1 MRKLKIIFDKKTCIG
16 NKACMAV
23 DPERWENDEDKVKL
37 INGKKQ
43 KGDTF
48 ILEKKFDD
56 EEAQTAIEGAQVCPV
71 NAIGVIDAETG
82 EEIVSMKVSDES
94 SKIVE
99 AEYDDNKE
107 FVMDPKGYFLIR
119 VNRKN
124 KKIEVGLCEKPNVI
138 SLTVIGNKPID
149 IYTTILNKEKVNIRK
164 DHAAYLGRELQ
175 KAYIALQ
182 QKIEYVQDDELDFGK
197 KV

>member
-1 MRKLKIIFDKKTCIG
+1 MMRIKSNWLE
-16 NKACMAV
+16 
-23 DPERWENDEDKVKL
+23 ER
-37 INGKKQ
+37 KQ
-43 KGDTF
+43 KDDTF
-48 ILEKKFDD
+48 ILERKFDD
-56 EEAQTAIEGAQVCPV
+56 DEAQTVIEGAQVCPV

-82 EEIVSMKVSDES
+82 EEIVTIKVSDDS

-99 AEYDDNKE
+99 AKYEDNKE

-119 VNRKN
+119 INRKN
-124 KKIEVGLCEKPNVI
+124 KKIEVGFCEKPNVVA
-138 SLTVIGNKPID
+138 LTVIGDKPIE
-149 IYTTILNKEKVNIRK
+149 IYATILNKKKLNIRK

-182 QKIEYVQDDELDFGK
+182 QKIEYVQDDELDFSK

>member
-23 DPERWENDEDKVKL
+23 DPERWENDEDKVNL
-37 INGKKQ
+37 IDGKKE

-48 ILEKKFDD
+48 VLEKEYDD
-56 EEAQTAIEGAQVCPV
+56 EDAQTIIEGAQVCPV
-71 NAIGVIDAETG
+71 NAIGVVDSETG
-82 EEIVSMKVSDES
+82 EEIVAMKVSDES

-107 FVMDPKGYFLIR
+107 FVLDPKGYFLIR
-119 VNRKN
+119 VDREN
-124 KKIEVGLCEKPNVI
+124 KKIEVAFCEKPNVV
-138 SLTVIGNKPID
+138 SLTVRGNKPID
-149 IYTTILNKEKVNIRK
+149 IYTTIINKEKLELRK
-164 DHAAYLGRELQ
+164 EHYAYLGRELE

-182 QKIEYVQDDELDFGK
+182 EEIEYVQDDELDFSK